1 MAQSIQDVKLE
12 NAKLEAE
19 YKNNFQKMEL
29 IQNNHRFFMEQMER
43 AIQNFKDQHQL
54 SVKSVQETT
63 QDILRLIQQM
73 DCSR

>member
-1 MAQSIQDVKLE
+1 LE

-29 IQNNHRFFMEQMER
+29 IQNKHRFFMEQMER

-63 QDILRLIQQM
+63 QEILRLIQQM

>member
-1 MAQSIQDVKLE
+1 LAQSIQDVKLE